1 MSKDTKEIKML
12 FHMVDEE
19 TLETVVAIPVHVAK
33 NPLEA
38 RMWSKVNVEPAD
50 EVIEICLLY
59 TSPSPRDS

>member
-33 NPLEA
+33 NPLES

-50 EVIEICLLY
+50 EVIEIII
-59 TSPSPRDS
+59 